1 MLTQT
6 ELKTFIPAIV
16 APCVLLYESYTGNH
30 VSEST
35 QSALTNGILIGVGF
49 AVSIWGAWKNH
60 QKKIEVKEVTPPKIP
75 PDQSG
80 VQIPTLLHQTT
91 GVNTQISPIVTQ
103 EDLNKKIGG

>member
-1 MLTQT
+1 MLNEL

-35 QSALTNGILIGVGF
+35 QAALTNGILIGVGF
-49 AVSIWGAWKNH
+49 AVSLWGAYRSH
-60 QKKIEVKEVTPPKIP
+60 QKKPPDVKTPSIQEVNIEKKEVFTPSINP
-75 PDQSG
+75 
-80 VQIPTLLHQTT
+80 
-91 GVNTQISPIVTQ
+91 VNNPIVTQ